1 MHGPEG
7 GLGHTWSSGPKQKP
21 APLQSER
28 QSDAPNACVSKK
40 RKPPPTPD
48 SSMHERTTPLAHSPT
63 TRNINHMTMGANMRS
78 VVAPQV
84 RKCLDH
90 GQNGNAQKLQPH
102 EKACPGAR
110 GGQLQLQAAKCKV
123 TSDKLTPLHSAAPP
137 RPKPAVMYWVPS
149 EQVWGTGHH
158 DGTFSTVL
166 CTYVTQGP

>member
-1 MHGPEG
+1 MVKSGGNLHPMSPGSQEQSDPALFPCHAWTRG

-28 QSDAPNACVSKK
+28 QSDAPNACVSQK

-63 TRNINHMTMGANMRS
+63 PPNINHVTMGANMRS

-110 GGQLQLQAAKCKV
+110 GGQLLLQAAKRKV
-123 TSDKLTPLHSAAPP
+123 TSDK
-137 RPKPAVMYWVPS
+137 
-149 EQVWGTGHH
+149 
-158 DGTFSTVL
+158 
-166 CTYVTQGP
+166 